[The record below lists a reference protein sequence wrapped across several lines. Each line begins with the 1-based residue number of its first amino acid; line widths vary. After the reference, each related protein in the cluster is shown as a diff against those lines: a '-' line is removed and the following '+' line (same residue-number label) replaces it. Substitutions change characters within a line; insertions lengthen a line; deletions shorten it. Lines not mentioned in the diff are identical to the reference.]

1 MKLFKQLFTVAAMMF
16 AFGAQ
21 AATGAAAAEAPD
33 VLIKRISQEVIE
45 AAKNDKEVQ
54 AGNQRR
60 VMDLVESKILP
71 HVDAARMTMLA
82 TGRFW
87 RDATPEQKEKLTT
100 EFRTLLVYTYSGAL
114 SQIKNQT
121 IEFRPMRARPTDT
134 DVEVRSQVNMARG
147 EPLTLNY
154 RVSKTPSGW
163 KIYDVNVMGA
173 WLVETYKGSFS
184 SEIGKSGID
193 GLIKVLADKNK
204 SLSSK
209 PLRLCRRRQDCGG
222 D

>member
-1 MKLFKQLFTVAAMMF
+1 MNEGKKMKLFKQLFTVVAMMF

-21 AATGAAAAEAPD
+21 AATEAPD

-82 TGRFW
+82 TGRYW
-87 RDATPEQKEKLTT
+87 RDATPEQKQKLTT

-114 SQIKNQT
+114 SQIKNET
-121 IEFRPMRARPTDT
+121 IEFRAMRANPTDT
-134 DVEVRSQVNMARG
+134 DVEVRSKVNMTRG
-147 EPLTLNY
+147 QPMTLNY

-163 KIYDVNVMGA
+163 KIYDVNVLGA

-184 SEIGKSGID
+184 SEISKSGID

-209 PLRLCRRRQDCGG
+209 PLQSAIN
-222 D
+222 

>member
-1 MKLFKQLFTVAAMMF
+1 MNEGKKMKLFKQLFTVVAMMF

-21 AATGAAAAEAPD
+21 AATEAPD

-82 TGRFW
+82 TGRYW
-87 RDATPEQKEKLTT
+87 RDATPEQKQKLTT

-114 SQIKNQT
+114 SQIKNET
-121 IEFRPMRARPTDT
+121 IEFRAMRANPTDT
-134 DVEVRSQVNMARG
+134 DVEVRSQVNMTRG
-147 EPLTLNY
+147 QPMTLNY

-163 KIYDVNVMGA
+163 KIYDVNVLGA

-184 SEIGKSGID
+184 SEISKSGID

-209 PLRLCRRRQDCGG
+209 PLQSAIN
-222 D
+222 

>member
-1 MKLFKQLFTVAAMMF
+1 MNEGKKMKLFKQLFTVVAMMF

-21 AATGAAAAEAPD
+21 AATEAPD

-82 TGRFW
+82 TGRYW
-87 RDATPEQKEKLTT
+87 RDATPEQKQKLTT

-114 SQIKNQT
+114 SQIKNET
-121 IEFRPMRARPTDT
+121 IEFRAMRANPTDT
-134 DVEVRSQVNMARG
+134 DVEVRSQVNMTRG
-147 EPLTLNY
+147 QPMTLNY
-154 RVSKTPSGW
+154 RVSKTSSGW
-163 KIYDVNVMGA
+163 KIYDVNVLGA

-184 SEIGKSGID
+184 SEISKSGID

-209 PLRLCRRRQDCGG
+209 PLQSAIN
-222 D
+222 